1 MRTSPPALRSVFPVS
16 NFSKFRSICHPLRHV
31 RSRRSLGALGVG
43 LLSGVLLVSLS
54 SSDAFAA
61 ATAVNL
67 GSATPYAVVAGST
80 ITNTGPTVINGDVGL
95 SPGTSITG
103 FPPGLV
109 NGTTDAADATSLA
122 AQTSSTA
129 AFGVAAGE
137 TPFATVAGGTLGG
150 NTYAPGIYN
159 AGALALTG
167 SVTLNAG
174 GNAAAVFIFQS
185 GSTLVTAT
193 SSSVVLEGGA
203 QACNVFWTVDSSAT
217 LGTTTDFAG
226 TILAQTS
233 ITMDTGASISGRLF
247 AQTGA
252 VTLDDNAISLSTCAA
267 TTPTTT
273 TTTTT
278 TTSPTTTTTHPT
290 TTTTHPAPV
299 KKPVT
304 TKPKS
309 KGSGTTIIPV
319 GAPATGEGGTAGSSF
334 SPLGLIGL
342 GAIALSATAASIAW
356 RTRRRRN

>member
-1 MRTSPPALRSVFPVS
+1 MSTSPQVSRPVFSAS
-16 NFSKFRSICHPLRHV
+16 NFSKFRSLCHPLRLV
-31 RSRRSLGALGVG
+31 RTRRGLGAVGVG
-43 LLSGVLLVSLS
+43 LLSGVMLISLT

-61 ATAVNL
+61 ATAPNL
-67 GSATPYAVVAGST
+67 GSAMPYAVIAGST
-80 ITNTGPTVINGDVGL
+80 ITNTGSSVINGDIAL

-109 NGTTDAADATSLA
+109 NGTTDAADANSLA
-122 AQTSSTA
+122 AQTSSTGA
-129 AFGVAAGE
+129 YGVAAGE

-278 TTSPTTTTTHPT
+278 TSPTTTTTHPT

>member
-16 NFSKFRSICHPLRHV
+16 NFVKFRSSKYPLRLV
-31 RSRRSLGALGVG
+31 RSRRGLGALGVG
-43 LLSGVLLVSLS
+43 LLSGVLLISLS

-67 GSATPYAVVAGST
+67 GNATSDAVVAGST
-80 ITNTGPTVINGDVGL
+80 ITNTGPTVVNGDVGL

-129 AFGVAAGE
+129 AYGVAAGE

-150 NTYAPGIYN
+150 TTLVPGIYN
-159 AGALALTG
+159 SGSALALTG
-167 SVTLNAG
+167 TLTLNAG
-174 GNAAAVFIFQS
+174 GDADAVFIFQA
-185 GSTLVTAT
+185 GSTLTTAS

-203 QACNVFWTVDSSAT
+203 QACNVFWTVGSSAT
-217 LGTTTDFAG
+217 LGTTTDFVG
-226 TILAQTS
+226 TILAVTS
-233 ITMDTGASISGRLF
+233 ITLDTGASVSGRLL

-252 VTLDDNAISLSTCAA
+252 VTLDDNTISVPTCSA
-267 TTPTTT
+267 TPTTT

-278 TTSPTTTTTHPT
+278 TPTTTTTHPT
-290 TTTTHPAPV
+290 PV

-304 TKPKS
+304 SKPGTSTGAAKS

-342 GAIALSATAASIAW
+342 GAIAFSATAASIAW
-356 RTRRRRN
+356 RARRRRS

>member
-1 MRTSPPALRSVFPVS
+1 
-16 NFSKFRSICHPLRHV
+16 
-31 RSRRSLGALGVG
+31 LGALGVG

-137 TPFATVAGGTLGG
+137 TPFATVAAGTLGG
-150 NTYAPGIYN
+150 TTLVPGIYQA
-159 AGALALTG
+159 AGGLSLTG
-167 SVTLNAG
+167 TLTLNAG
-174 GNAAAVFIFQS
+174 GDADAVFIFQS
-185 GSTLVTAT
+185 GSTLTTA
-193 SSSVVLEGGA
+193 SGSSVVLEGGA
-203 QACNVFWTVDSSAT
+203 QACNVFWTVNSSAT
-217 LGTTTDFAG
+217 LGTTTDFVG
-226 TILAQTS
+226 TILALTS
-233 ITMDTGASISGRLF
+233 ITLDTGASVSGRLL

-252 VTLDDNAISLSTCAA
+252 VTLDDNSVTVPTCLAA

-278 TTSPTTTTTHPT
+278 PVTTTTHPK
-290 TTTTHPAPV
+290 PV
-299 KKPVT
+299 KKPTTGT

-309 KGSGTTIIPV
+309 SPGSTIIPV

-342 GAIALSATAASIAW
+342 GAIAFSATAASIAW
-356 RTRRRRN
+356 RARRRRS